1 MHQVTNDQSKE
12 KLFNL
17 RVWRCATNWTTEE
30 SPNVPQPPLEQRE
43 ERGRTLTLPKRASR
57 EALAA
62 GWLPPSGDEAGA
74 GAREGSG
81 DAGARAVDA
90 DAEEAFRSAS
100 WRMASRS
107 IWSSCSA
114 VRPQSSSSSPPPHPP
129 AIFGRA
135 FFSP

>member
-12 KLFNL
+12 AIQ
-17 RVWRCATNWTTEE
+17 CE
-30 SPNVPQPPLEQRE
+30 QPPLEQRE
-43 ERGRTLTLPKRASR
+43 ERGRTLTLPKRPSR

-62 GWLPPSGDEAGA
+62 GWQPPSGDEADA

-81 DAGARAVDA
+81 DAGGRAGVGAVEA

-129 AIFGRA
+129 APAPLSAIFGRA
-135 FFSP
+135 FLRRLFLSP